1 MLSESTNVA
10 AAAKGANDRMLA
22 ESRQAL
28 QRVRRAFIE
37 LYASLGIDPSSPQ
50 QVAKQLQL
58 NRNLTWKLS
67 KVVGAND
74 PFAMLNHLPGEQG
87 VELATEAFRRA
98 GAPDSIVAEVRS
110 VTRDFHQI
118 VELHAGDRDH
128 FELTLESMGLFEREQ
143 RLDSSRVL
151 AFRGN
156 SAIWGVQART
166 RLATLFIA
174 PMPDRSELSEY
185 VQLGSYVGFRRL
197 RPDARWRLFRV
208 QIHDDRGNLMPQSV
222 GPEPILPVAPGDPP
236 MLLREFCSR
245 NMPQIESIDRG
256 GEREFILTGGS
267 LGNLGAFDCTFGY
280 IARGLNAF
288 RSESDSWASVATG
301 ITLPINT
308 LVFDIIYHRERPVPR
323 QPEVLVYGFPHGGLD
338 SPAAQTVQNQLPI
351 SGEFTELADSPPA
364 VATPLV
370 PWYGQA
376 VGRVYARM
384 GWNPKDFLGMRMQMP
399 YPPMSTRVVVRWPL
413 PEQP

>member
-1 MLSESTNVA
+1 MLSESTTTPA
-10 AAAKGANDRMLA
+10 AQESSDRLLA

-50 QVAKQLQL
+50 QVAKRLQL

-67 KVVGAND
+67 KVVGASD

-87 VELATEAFRRA
+87 VELAAEAFRRA
-98 GAPDSIVAEVRS
+98 GAPEPIVNEVLA
-110 VTRDFHQI
+110 VTRDFHNI

-174 PMPDRSELSEY
+174 PMLDRPELSEY

-222 GPEPILPVAPGDPP
+222 GPEPILPVAPQDPP
-236 MLLREFCSR
+236 MLLREFCSQ
-245 NMPQIESIDRG
+245 NMPPIESIDRG

-288 RSESDSWASVATG
+288 RSETDSWGSVATG

-323 QPEVLVYGFPHGGLD
+323 RPEVLVYGFPHGGLD
-338 SPAAQTVQNQLPI
+338 SPAAQTVQNLLPI

-370 PWYGQA
+370 PWYGRA
-376 VGRVYARM
+376 VTRVYERM

-399 YPPMSTRVVVRWPL
+399 FPPMSTRVVVRWPL

>member
-1 MLSESTNVA
+1 MLSESTNVTR
-10 AAAKGANDRMLA
+10 GAPESADRMLS

-98 GAPDSIVAEVRS
+98 GAPEAVVTEVRS
-110 VTRDFHQI
+110 VTRDFHELI
-118 VELHAGDRDH
+118 ELHAGDRDH

-166 RLATLFIA
+166 RLATLFMA
-174 PMPDRSELSEY
+174 PNTGDPDTSAY
-185 VQLGSYVGFRRL
+185 VQLGAYVGFRRL
-197 RPDARWRLFRV
+197 RPDARWRLFRI
-208 QIHDDRGNLMPQSV
+208 QIHDDKGNLLPQSF
-222 GPEPILPVAPGDPP
+222 GPESITPPLPGDPP
-236 MLLREFCSR
+236 MLLREFCSP
-245 NMPQIESIDRG
+245 NLPPIESVDRG

-280 IARGLNAF
+280 IARGLNAY
-288 RSESDSWASVATG
+288 RTESDAWASAATG
-301 ITLPINT
+301 ITMPINT
-308 LVFDIIYHRERPVPR
+308 LIFDIIFHRDRPVPR
-323 QPEVLVYGFPHGGLD
+323 RPEVLVYGFPHGGLD
-338 SPAAQTVQNQLPI
+338 SPAAQTVQNLLPI

-370 PWYGQA
+370 PRYGQMVA
-376 VGRVYARM
+376 RVYERM
-384 GWNPKDFLGMRMQMP
+384 GWNPKEFLGIRMQMP
-399 YPPMSTRVVVRWPL
+399 FPPMSTRVVVRWPL
-413 PEQP
+413 PEKP